1 MSRASVIVAGL
12 ICGAVA
18 MACSASPAAP
28 APADGSISA
37 TEAPAKQTTGAVGTF
52 LATEPMGNR
61 RSFHVAV
68 LLNDGNVLI
77 AAGTGEATGR
87 WAPPHETAEIYDP
100 ATGIWSF
107 TGDLAKGRE
116 DPIATLLSDGR
127 VLVVGGGDVRNDP
140 VKNADIYDPATGEW
154 MPAGRTKDPRLG
166 HTVVTLADGTVMV
179 AGGWNDFLRVLET
192 VEIYDPDTEKWIA
205 VSDMS
210 VPRALHS
217 ATVLKDGRVL
227 VAGGGKM
234 GSAGTRMG
242 AEGPFLETAEM
253 YDPATGE
260 WSATGSMAEGRAV
273 HTATLLDDGTVLV
286 IGGGSTLATAE
297 IYDPATG
304 TWSAAGNLGEGRVL
318 HTATLLGDGR
328 VLVTGSL
335 GSVATAELYDPVSNT
350 WSSAGSMTEGRY
362 QHSATLLKDGS
373 ILIVGGQAE
382 SLLRSTE
389 LYTP

>member
-1 MSRASVIVAGL
+1 M
-12 ICGAVA
+12 
-18 MACSASPAAP
+18 
-28 APADGSISA
+28 
-37 TEAPAKQTTGAVGTF
+37 
-52 LATEPMGNR
+52 
-61 RSFHVAV
+61 
-68 LLNDGNVLI
+68 
-77 AAGTGEATGR
+77 
-87 WAPPHETAEIYDP
+87 
-100 ATGIWSF
+100 
-107 TGDLAKGRE
+107 
-116 DPIATLLSDGR
+116 
-127 VLVVGGGDVRNDP
+127 LVVGGGDVRNDP

-154 MPAGRTKDPRLG
+154 TPAGRTKDPRLG

-192 VEIYDPDTEKWIA
+192 VEIHDPDTEKWIA

-328 VLVTGSL
+328 VLVTGKPGL
-335 GSVATAELYDPVSNT
+335 GCDRGAVRPRCPTHGPRQGA
-350 WSSAGSMTEGRY
+350 
-362 QHSATLLKDGS
+362 
-373 ILIVGGQAE
+373 
-382 SLLRSTE
+382 
-389 LYTP
+389 